1 MDILALILCICQVKK
16 WIALYFFLTIVIS
29 IDFIEPHK
37 LKSSPAAPPSR
48 QKNQQRDF
56 SRHCL
61 FCAFLKFSAALSV
74 FLFFLQINS
83 CTTHCK
89 TQKHQFRI
97 HTGTAVSGLHCCIFL
112 SCISLTGSLSII
124 SGCSIG
130 RNICSRLI

>member
-1 MDILALILCICQVKK
+1 MDILALILCICQVKMDRT
-16 WIALYFFLTIVIS
+16 LFFLTIVIS

-37 LKSSPAAPPSR
+37 LKVPR
-48 QKNQQRDF
+48 QHPQAVKKQQRDF
-56 SRHCL
+56 PATAFSVHFLNFLLLYL
-61 FCAFLKFSAALSV
+61 FSL
-74 FLFFLQINS
+74 FLQINS